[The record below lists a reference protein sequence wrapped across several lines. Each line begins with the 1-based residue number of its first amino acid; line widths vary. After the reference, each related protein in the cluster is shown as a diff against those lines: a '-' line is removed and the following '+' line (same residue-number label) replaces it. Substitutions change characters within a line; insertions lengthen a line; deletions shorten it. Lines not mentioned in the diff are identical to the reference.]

1 VAEELQFQG
10 VVESEGMRWPRRIR
24 ILQAGTLFF
33 DLEILEF
40 TVTK

>member
-1 VAEELQFQG
+1 
-10 VVESEGMRWPRRIR
+10 MRWPRRIR
-24 ILQAGTLFF
+24 ILQAGTLF

>member
-24 ILQAGTLFF
+24 ILQAGTLFDF
-33 DLEILEF
+33 EILEF